1 MSLTGHL
8 DVFPL
13 EEVLRLLSRSYKS
26 GCLRIDTPEQHGRVY
41 LESGSLSFATIST
54 DDDFRRQV
62 AASGLVN
69 DDGLRTTEIS
79 GRSLT
84 EVLNPGTGTHQFTD
98 LVREEV
104 IESLYRIRKPGRGQ
118 FVFNLDVGPRY
129 RMDQSFDV
137 ELCVAEADRR
147 AADWADIEL
156 VIPHIDIELRING
169 EAPNG
174 EPVTL
179 APNTWRLIAGFGGTA
194 TVRGLSERLGVSR
207 FRAAKDLAG
216 LIRAGLVEPVQPE
229 VVEPAPPVVQPPR
242 VEEPIE
248 VRYPYVP
255 AAAVEPEA
263 VAPVPS
269 WSSEADTTQIEAA
282 PSIPAHDRSWW
293 EEPVERSVPA
303 AALSDEPEVSQ
314 PEETEEPQPTMLSDT
329 FLDRV
334 FSQLGENPEGQ
345 TAEPA
350 EPKEEQGS
358 LGHGFLKR
366 RRMSS
371 IGLDDV

>member
-41 LESGSLSFATIST
+41 LESGSLSFATITT
-54 DDDFRRQV
+54 DDDFRRQL
-62 AASGLVN
+62 AASGLVS
-69 DDGLRTTEIS
+69 DDGLRTIEVS

-84 EVLNPGTGTHQFTD
+84 EVLTPGTGSHQFTD

-104 IESLYRIRKPGRGQ
+104 VESLYRIRKPGRGQ
-118 FVFNLDVGPRY
+118 FVFNLDVAPRY

-137 ELCVAEADRR
+137 ELCVSEADRR

-156 VIPHIDIELRING
+156 VIPHIDVELQING

-179 APNTWRLIAGFGGTA
+179 APNTWRLVAGFGGTA

-207 FRAAKDLAG
+207 FRVAKDLAG
-216 LIRAGLVEPVQPE
+216 LIRAGLVEPVRPE
-229 VVEPAPPVVQPPR
+229 VIEPAPVV
-242 VEEPIE
+242 VESVPFE
-248 VRYPYVP
+248 VPTEVASPYTP
-255 AAAVEPEA
+255 AAEVIREA
-263 VAPVPS
+263 DVPLPS
-269 WSSEADTTQIEAA
+269 WRSEADTTEIGA
-282 PSIPAHDRSWW
+282 PASIPAHDRSWW
-293 EEPVERSVPA
+293 EEPIERSVPA
-303 AALSDEPEVSQ
+303 AALSVEPEA
-314 PEETEEPQPTMLSDT
+314 PEPEAEENQPTMLSDS

>member
-54 DDDFRRQV
+54 DDDFRRQLG
-62 AASGLVN
+62 ASGLVS
-69 DDGLRTTEIS
+69 DDGLRTTEVS

-84 EVLNPGTGTHQFTD
+84 ELLTPGTGTHQFTD

-104 IESLYRIRKPGRGQ
+104 VESLYRIRKPGRGQ
-118 FVFNLDVGPRY
+118 FVFNLDVAPRY

-137 ELCVAEADRR
+137 ELCVSEADRR

-156 VIPHIDIELRING
+156 VIPHIDVELRING

-194 TVRGLSERLGVSR
+194 TVRGLSERLGVAR
-207 FRAAKDLAG
+207 FRVAKDLAG
-216 LIRAGLVEPVQPE
+216 LIRAGLVEPIRPE
-229 VVEPAPPVVQPPR
+229 VIEPAPSVVESAPVEVPTEVVSPFTR
-242 VEEPIE
+242 SAAIEREAEE
-248 VRYPYVP
+248 
-255 AAAVEPEA
+255 
-263 VAPVPS
+263 PVPS
-269 WSSEADTTQIEAA
+269 WRSEADTTEIQAA

-293 EEPVERSVPA
+293 EEPIERSVPA
-303 AALSDEPEVSQ
+303 AALTIEPEVSE
-314 PEETEEPQPTMLSDT
+314 PAEAEESQPTMLSDS

>member
-26 GCLRIDTPEQHGRVY
+26 GCLRIDTSEQHGRVY

-54 DDDFRRQV
+54 DDDFRRQLG
-62 AASGLVN
+62 ASGLVT
-69 DDGLRTTEIS
+69 DDGLRMSEIS

-84 EVLNPGTGTHQFTD
+84 EVLTPGTGTHQFTD

-118 FVFNLDVGPRY
+118 FVFNLDVAPRY

-156 VIPHIDIELRING
+156 VIPHIDVELRING

-179 APNTWRLIAGFGGTA
+179 APNTWRLIAAFGGTA
-194 TVRGLSERLGVSR
+194 TVRGLSERLGVNR
-207 FRAAKDLAG
+207 FRVAKDLAG
-216 LIRAGLVEPVQPE
+216 LIRAGLVEPVRAEVIEPTLP
-229 VVEPAPPVVQPPR
+229 VVELGPVEVPTEYVSPYAPPT
-242 VEEPIE
+242 
-248 VRYPYVP
+248 
-255 AAAVEPEA
+255 EPEPA
-263 VAPVPS
+263 VPS
-269 WSSEADTTQIEAA
+269 WSSPAPPTEIEAA
-282 PSIPAHDRSWW
+282 PSIAAHDRSWW
-293 EEPVERSVPA
+293 EEPVERSAPA
-303 AALSDEPEVSQ
+303 AALADEPEASQ
-314 PEETEEPQPTMLSDT
+314 PEESEESQPTMLSDS

-345 TAEPA
+345 SAEPT

>member
-41 LESGSLSFATIST
+41 LESGTLSFATIST
-54 DDDFRRQV
+54 DDDFRRQL
-62 AASGLVN
+62 AASGLVS
-69 DDGLRTTEIS
+69 DDGLRTTEVS

-84 EVLNPGTGTHQFTD
+84 EMLTPGTGTHQFTD

-104 IESLYRIRKPGRGQ
+104 VESLYRIRKPGRGQ
-118 FVFNLDVGPRY
+118 FVFNLDVAPRY

-147 AADWADIEL
+147 SADWADIEL
-156 VIPHIDIELRING
+156 VIPHIDVELRINDV
-169 EAPNG
+169 APNG

-179 APNTWRLIAGFGGTA
+179 APNTWRIIAGFGSTS
-194 TVRGLSERLGVSR
+194 TVRGLSERLGVAR
-207 FRAAKDLAG
+207 FRVAKDLAG
-216 LIRAGLVEPVQPE
+216 LIRAGLVEPVRAEVIEPLPP
-229 VVEPAPPVVQPPR
+229 VVEPAPVEVPTEVVAPFTPAAPMER
-242 VEEPIE
+242 VAEEPL
-248 VRYPYVP
+248 
-255 AAAVEPEA
+255 
-263 VAPVPS
+263 PS
-269 WSSEADTTQIEAA
+269 WRSEADTTEIETTH
-282 PSIPAHDRSWW
+282 SIPAHDRSWW
-293 EEPVERSVPA
+293 EEPVERSMPA
-303 AALSDEPEVSQ
+303 AAFSTEPEVGE
-314 PEETEEPQPTMLSDT
+314 PAEAEETPPTMLSDS

>member
-41 LESGSLSFATIST
+41 LESGSLTFATIST
-54 DDDFRRQV
+54 DDDFRRQL
-62 AASGLVN
+62 AASGLVS
-69 DDGLRTTEIS
+69 DDGLRTTEVS

-84 EVLNPGTGTHQFTD
+84 EVLRPGTGTHQFTD
-98 LVREEV
+98 LIREEV
-104 IESLYRIRKPGRGQ
+104 VESLYRIRKPGRGQ

-129 RMDQSFDV
+129 RMDQTFDV

-147 AADWADIEL
+147 AADWADTEL
-156 VIPHIDIELRING
+156 VIPHIDVELRING

-179 APNTWRLIAGFGGTA
+179 APNTWRLVAAFGGTA

-216 LIRAGLVEPVQPE
+216 LVRAELVEPVRPE
-229 VVEPAPPVVQPPR
+229 VVDPGPIAVEPVSVVVPTEAVTPFAPAPAMEPAIEEAVPSGSADTTEIEPAP
-242 VEEPIE
+242 
-248 VRYPYVP
+248 
-255 AAAVEPEA
+255 A
-263 VAPVPS
+263 
-269 WSSEADTTQIEAA
+269 
-282 PSIPAHDRSWW
+282 IPAHDRSWW

-303 AALSDEPEVSQ
+303 AALSSETEVSQ
-314 PEETEEPQPTMLSDT
+314 PEEAEAGEPTMLSDS

-345 TAEPA
+345 SAEPT
-350 EPKEEQGS
+350 EPKEEQSS

>member
-54 DDDFRRQV
+54 DDDFRRQL
-62 AASGLVN
+62 AASGLIS
-69 DDGLRTTEIS
+69 DDGLRNTEIS

-84 EVLNPGTGTHQFTD
+84 DMLTPGTGTHQFTD

-104 IESLYRIRKPGRGQ
+104 VESLYRIRKPGRGQ
-118 FVFNLDVGPRY
+118 FVFNLDVPPRY

-137 ELCVAEADRR
+137 ELCVSEADRR

-156 VIPHIDIELRING
+156 VIPHIDVELRING
-169 EAPNG
+169 DAPNG

-179 APNTWRLIAGFGGTA
+179 APNTWRIVAGFGVSA

-207 FRAAKDLAG
+207 FRVAKDLAG
-216 LIRAGLVEPVQPE
+216 LIRAGLVEPVRPE
-229 VVEPAPPVVQPPR
+229 VVEPAPAIVESAPVEIPTEVVSPYTPAATFQR
-242 VEEPIE
+242 QVEEPL
-248 VRYPYVP
+248 
-255 AAAVEPEA
+255 
-263 VAPVPS
+263 PS
-269 WSSEADTTQIEAA
+269 WRSEADTTEIETA

-303 AALSDEPEVSQ
+303 AAFSSEPEAKEPE
-314 PEETEEPQPTMLSDT
+314 PEESQPTMLSDS

-345 TAEPA
+345 TAEPT

>member
-54 DDDFRRQV
+54 DDDFRRQL
-62 AASGLVN
+62 AASGLVS
-69 DDGLRTTEIS
+69 DDGLRNTEVS

-84 EVLNPGTGTHQFTD
+84 EVLTPGTGSHQFTD

-104 IESLYRIRKPGRGQ
+104 VESLYRIRKPGRGQ
-118 FVFNLDVGPRY
+118 FVFNLDVSPRY

-137 ELCVAEADRR
+137 ELCVSEADRR

-156 VIPHIDIELRING
+156 VIPHIDVELRING

-179 APNTWRLIAGFGGTA
+179 APNTWRIIAGFGASA

-207 FRAAKDLAG
+207 FRVAKDLAG
-216 LIRAGLVEPVQPE
+216 LTRAGLVEPVRPE
-229 VVEPAPPVVQPPR
+229 VIEPVPAVVESAPVIIPTEVASPYTPAAAFQR
-242 VEEPIE
+242 QVEEP
-248 VRYPYVP
+248 
-255 AAAVEPEA
+255 A
-263 VAPVPS
+263 PS
-269 WSSEADTTQIEAA
+269 WSSEADTTEIDAA
-282 PSIPAHDRSWW
+282 SSIPAHDRSWW
-293 EEPVERSVPA
+293 EEPVDRTVPA
-303 AALSDEPEVSQ
+303 AALSSEPEVKEPE
-314 PEETEEPQPTMLSDT
+314 PEESQSTMLSDS

>member
-54 DDDFRRQV
+54 DDDFRRQL
-62 AASGLVN
+62 AASGLVS
-69 DDGLRTTEIS
+69 DDGLRNTEVS

-84 EVLNPGTGTHQFTD
+84 ELLTPGTGTHQFTD

-104 IESLYRIRKPGRGQ
+104 VESLYRIRKPGRGQ
-118 FVFNLDVGPRY
+118 FVFNLDVSPRY

-137 ELCVAEADRR
+137 ELCVSEADRR

-156 VIPHIDIELRING
+156 VIPHIDVELGING

-179 APNTWRLIAGFGGTA
+179 APNTWRIIAGFGTTA

-207 FRAAKDLAG
+207 FRVAKDLAG
-216 LIRAGLVEPVQPE
+216 LTRAGLVKPVRPE
-229 VVEPAPPVVQPPR
+229 VIEPAPALVESAPVEIPTEVVPSYTPAATFQR
-242 VEEPIE
+242 QVEE
-248 VRYPYVP
+248 
-255 AAAVEPEA
+255 
-263 VAPVPS
+263 PVPS
-269 WSSEADTTQIEAA
+269 WRLEADTTEIESA

-303 AALSDEPEVSQ
+303 AASSLEPEVSEPE
-314 PEETEEPQPTMLSDT
+314 PEESQSTILSDS

-345 TAEPA
+345 TSEPT

>member
-54 DDDFRRQV
+54 DDDFRRQLG
-62 AASGLVN
+62 ASGLVT
-69 DDGLRTTEIS
+69 DDGLRTTEVS

-84 EVLNPGTGTHQFTD
+84 EVLTPGTGTHQFTD

-104 IESLYRIRKPGRGQ
+104 VESLYRIRKPGRGQ
-118 FVFNLDVGPRY
+118 FVFNLDVAPRY

-137 ELCVAEADRR
+137 ELCVSEADRR

-156 VIPHIDIELRING
+156 VIPHIDVELRING

-194 TVRGLSERLGVSR
+194 TVRGLSERLGVAR
-207 FRAAKDLAG
+207 FRVAKDLAG
-216 LIRAGLVEPVQPE
+216 LIRAGLVEPTRPE
-229 VVEPAPPVVQPPR
+229 VIEPAPSVVESAPV
-242 VEEPIE
+242 E
-248 VRYPYVP
+248 VPYTP
-255 AAAVEPEA
+255 AAAIEREA
-263 VAPVPS
+263 EEPVPS
-269 WSSEADTTQIEAA
+269 WSLEADTTEIQAA

-293 EEPVERSVPA
+293 EEPIERSAPA
-303 AALSDEPEVSQ
+303 AALTIEPEVSE
-314 PEETEEPQPTMLSDT
+314 PAEAEEREPTMLSDS

-345 TAEPA
+345 TAEPT